1 MDEIKLNAFL
11 ENFKIGLKGEES
23 LRDHVKKHGHNF
35 FQADCIS
42 YDPKG
47 EKYYLW
53 EAKCKERFKAPPF
66 DGHGLPLI
74 QIQARLQF
82 YKDTGIRPI
91 LYIKD
96 ATTGEIFVQAMDIL
110 ANCDEKMKFVT
121 KNRIIIFHL
130 DCFTKLK

>member
-1 MDEIKLNAFL
+1 MDEMKFEAFVK
-11 ENFKIGLKGEES
+11 NFKVGIEGEED
-23 LRDHVKKHGHNF
+23 LRAYLKSQNHKF

-42 YDPKG
+42 FDPKA
-47 EKYYLW
+47 EKWYLW
-53 EAKCKERFKAPPF
+53 EAKHKERFKAPPF
-66 DGHGLPLI
+66 DGHGLPLV

-96 ATTGEIFVQAMDIL
+96 LHTKEIFVQAMDVL
-110 ANCDEKMKFVT
+110 AKCDDSKKFVT

-130 DCFTKLK
+130 DCFVKLK